1 MKPDN
6 FLIGG
11 PKKTDTVYLIDY
23 GLAKHYVNEATE
35 IHIPYRE
42 GKKLTG
48 TARFVSI
55 RTHQGCEQ
63 ARRDDLEGIC
73 YMMIYFM
80 RKCLPWQ
87 GISAKSQEIKYEI
100 IKQLKIKHTPELL
113 CKGLP
118 SIIFILSTDELKEM
132 LKYSMSLEFEETP
145 NYEYLR
151 ALVRK
156 MLKDREIP
164 YDNKYDWSNPSISTY
179 YKDPNSPNESNIED
193 LNHMAVDTSLKENEG
208 YWTCEIIECTF
219 EETPRTFTKV
229 SLATMAQAKTSVI
242 SSKSN
247 YRTFGGS
254 NCAL

>member
-1 MKPDN
+1 
-6 FLIGG
+6 
-11 PKKTDTVYLIDY
+11 
-23 GLAKHYVNEATE
+23 
-35 IHIPYRE
+35 
-42 GKKLTG
+42 
-48 TARFVSI
+48 
-55 RTHQGCEQ
+55 
-63 ARRDDLEGIC
+63 
-73 YMMIYFM
+73 MMIYFM

>member
-23 GLAKHYVNEATE
+23 GLAKHYINEATE

-73 YMMIYFM
+73 YIMIYFL

-87 GISAKSQEIKYEI
+87 GVSAKSREIKYEI
-100 IKQLKIKHTPELL
+100 IEQLKIKYTPELL

-118 SIIFILSTDELKEM
+118 SIFLSLPIDEVKEM
-132 LKYSMSLEFEETP
+132 LSYSMSLGFEETP
-145 NYEYLR
+145 NYAHLH

-156 MLKDREIP
+156 MLEDKEIP

-179 YKDPNSPNESNIED
+179 YKEPGAPNESNIED
-193 LNHMAVDTSLKENEG
+193 LNHMAVDTSVKENER
-208 YWTCEIIECTF
+208 YWACEIVERKF
-219 EETPRTFTKV
+219 EETPKKFTKAPPAKTV
-229 SLATMAQAKTSVI
+229 EAKTSVI
-242 SSKSN
+242 SSNSN
-247 YRTFGGS
+247 RRAFVGS
-254 NCAL
+254 NCVV